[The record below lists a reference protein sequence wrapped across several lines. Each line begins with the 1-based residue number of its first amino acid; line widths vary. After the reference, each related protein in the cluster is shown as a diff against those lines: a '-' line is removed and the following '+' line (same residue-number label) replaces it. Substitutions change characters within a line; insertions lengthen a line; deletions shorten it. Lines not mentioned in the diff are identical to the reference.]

1 MLGDRKLKKIG
12 EAFDE
17 ACSYTP
23 HSDSGDSV
31 QESERLINLAY
42 ENTLNLGHPTPP
54 AEDLNR
60 RELRSGR
67 FYHTIP
73 QEREDPINP
82 YQVSLPRPTSM
93 TQQPSNIIPAPIRAI
108 PTHISIKQ
116 FSGSDADY
124 TAR

>member
-1 MLGDRKLKKIG
+1 MPGDHKLKKLG

-31 QESERLINLAY
+31 QESEPLINSAY

-54 AEDLNR
+54 ADLNR
-60 RELRSGR
+60 RELGSGR

-82 YQVSLPRPTSM
+82 YQAT
-93 TQQPSNIIPAPIRAI
+93 PI
-108 PTHISIKQ
+108 
-116 FSGSDADY
+116 
-124 TAR
+124 